1 VRFVWYGTFLPAVEI
16 LVPEEHVESIN
27 GPQSTYQ
34 ITSQPNYFLIL
45 KRTCPLIPESK
56 LLNNAAPTVEPEEI
70 AFSVEGQPSSTPR
83 DHEPAPVYHL
93 MVNLPSSVDEGRVPF
108 LIDGQ
113 KVSVVGNCSDRLTF
127 VFDPPFRLAIELG
140 DTLSIPIPK
149 LIGRDDPYVILLCQR
164 ISRDHH
170 SLSVVTRNILPECFH

>member
-1 VRFVWYGTFLPAVEI
+1 V
-16 LVPEEHVESIN
+16 
-27 GPQSTYQ
+27 
-34 ITSQPNYFLIL
+34 
-45 KRTCPLIPESK
+45 
-56 LLNNAAPTVEPEEI
+56 
-70 AFSVEGQPSSTPR
+70 
-83 DHEPAPVYHL
+83 
-93 MVNLPSSVDEGRVPF
+93 VNLPSSVDEGRVPF

-164 ISRDHH
+164 ISRDHL